1 MCTCRLPL
9 SEGCSQLSYIFK
21 WIFLSWLHCGY
32 LSNSWISVAYQNDQF
47 LSGWIFWAM
56 SYVVLS
62 SSKSPVAS
70 GYTVHA
76 SQIIFLLIP
85 PTLNHTPWMRG
96 RETSLDPLHE
106 RFSWTTA
113 AMKYLWDLQPQAKIT
128 DATHSVANFFQ
139 STAASVMVCSD
150 IFFGWWLMPFPLLSI
165 LDSFFLRHP
174 K

>member
-32 LSNSWISVAYQNDQF
+32 LNFCRISEWPVSQWVNF
-47 LSGWIFWAM
+47 LSD
-56 SYVVLS
+56 VVCGAKLLKIS
-62 SSKSPVAS
+62 SGLRIYSPC
-70 GYTVHA
+70 
-76 SQIIFLLIP
+76 IP
-85 PTLNHTPWMRG
+85 DYLPTYSTDTESHPVIAWKR
-96 RETSLDPLHE
+96 D
-106 RFSWTTA
+106 FSW
-113 AMKYLWDLQPQAKIT
+113 PIT
-128 DATHSVANFFQ
+128 WAIFMNNSCYEIPKFFQ